1 MHEVALH
8 VEHNVE
14 EFRPPFTEEK
24 LCGLESKDSDPL
36 SAAHISALSVCLTSI
51 DGIFETF
58 LSLEVDV
65 IRSLPMLLFVRAAYA
80 VIVLIKM
87 YFSATSSNSE
97 LGRVI
102 DKDHMKVEQYLNGL
116 LEKFRTAAEDDRCRP
131 GKKSSHQAQLIF
143 NDSQLQ
149 NSSWS

>member
-8 VEHNVE
+8 AYHNVD

-24 LCGLESKDSDPL
+24 L
-36 SAAHISALSVCLTSI
+36 SANEREPDLLTASHISALSVCLTSI

-65 IRSLPMLLFVRAAYA
+65 VRSQPVFHFVRAAYA

-87 YFSATSSNSE
+87 YFTAASSDSE
-97 LGRVI
+97 LGKVI
-102 DKDHMKVEQYLNGL
+102 DKDNMKVEQYLDGL
-116 LEKFRTAAEDDRCRP
+116 LEKFRAAAEDDRCRP
-131 GKKSSHQAQLIF
+131 GKKPIR
-143 NDSQLQ
+143 
-149 NSSWS
+149 WV

>member
-8 VEHNVE
+8 AYHNVE

-24 LCGLESKDSDPL
+24 LCANDREPDLL
-36 SAAHISALSVCLTSI
+36 TTAHISALSVCLTSI

-65 IRSLPMLLFVRAAYA
+65 VRSQPVFHFVRAAYA

-87 YFSATSSNSE
+87 YFTAASSNSE
-97 LGRVI
+97 LGKVI
-102 DKDHMKVEQYLNGL
+102 DKDNMKVEQYLDGL
-116 LEKFRTAAEDDRCRP
+116 LEKFRAAAEDDRCRP
-131 GKKSSHQAQLIF
+131 GKKNLSKKLSVS
-143 NDSQLQ
+143 NTT
-149 NSSWS
+149 